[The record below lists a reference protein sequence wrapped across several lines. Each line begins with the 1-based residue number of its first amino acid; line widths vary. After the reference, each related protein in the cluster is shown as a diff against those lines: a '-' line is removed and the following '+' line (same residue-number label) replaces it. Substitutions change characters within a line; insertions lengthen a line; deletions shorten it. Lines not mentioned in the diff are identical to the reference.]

1 MTDRIELSLSPT
13 GGNAVGRIR
22 VTGEVIDFHTARARR
37 LRAESL
43 RDAVLSAWRSLAGLP
58 AVKVANDESTDCR
71 DAAWLARG

>member
-43 RDAVLSAWRSLAGLP
+43 RDAVLSAWRSLAGQP
-58 AVKVANDESTDCR
+58 VAKAAAAKNTDCA